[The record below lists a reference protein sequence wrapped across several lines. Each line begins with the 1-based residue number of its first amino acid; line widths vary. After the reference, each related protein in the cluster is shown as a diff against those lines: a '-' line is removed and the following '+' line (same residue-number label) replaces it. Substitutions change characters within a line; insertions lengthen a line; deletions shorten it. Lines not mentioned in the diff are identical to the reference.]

1 MLHSSHQKQ
10 RPSNIAPGKLFTS
23 VSQRIGFLI
32 LLITLLTLVQVK
44 SVYAQA
50 APGCA
55 AGACVSSGTRLL
67 DLDTENSSLLNGLVG
82 SLLGSEIDVALLD
95 WQALAAADVSLEELR
110 VALGVAT
117 PEALLAEPITL
128 GELLTA
134 LDTID
139 GLGDLSAIDTLLAE
153 VNLLPTAS
161 VEVILGDLLQIDSTA
176 GEFSEINLDVLDVV
190 LGSIQLFNFE
200 NLATTPTPIT
210 ISGAPLGLDE
220 IGDITIQAQVVEP
233 PVIACGASGT
243 TFYSAGVRVK
253 LGLEILD
260 LTLAG
265 SPLNLGQVGVSV
277 QLSDLD
283 VYLDVARGS
292 GVLQTIN
299 ALTRAVTVQATPGI
313 TDIYVGT
320 IADNLFF
327 TSNPIAPE
335 SLTPGVVGSLTITLP
350 AVLVFDPVVL
360 NVPAIGLET
369 YAEGKS
375 GTKTLN
381 FTGNPSG
388 SGNYPQTKTASVSA
402 SAVTSYTTDLI
413 TNLEIDVNLADAID
427 AVLGDV
433 SGGIVGGLLILLGL
447 DDILDLTDPIMDVVE
462 DTLLPNLL
470 SPLFNFVLADITDP
484 LLDGLGI
491 GLGQMDVTIL
501 GVVQACPALDVSKS
515 HSGNFAA
522 GGTGQYTILV
532 TNTGTYTTQFAI
544 TVADVLPTG
553 LSYASHTPASWVR
566 QGSSTN
572 FVYSSKV
579 GPGSALPPLILTV
592 NIAANAPGVVF
603 NNVSANTTGN
613 TGGGNS
619 QDSDRT
625 VITGSSDSD
634 GDGTPADTDPD
645 DNDPCVPN
653 NTADL
658 CDRDGDGLTN
668 GEEAFYG
675 TDPDNPD
682 SDGDGAGLND
692 GEEVN
697 GNPASDPLDACD
709 PNPNA
714 AACDRDGDGLDNAE
728 ETANQ
733 TDPDDPDTDDDG
745 LNDGQ
750 EVNGDPASDPRDPC
764 DPNPNATACDRDND
778 GLDNGEEADNNTNP
792 TDPDTDDDGINDG
805 TEVDNG
811 SDPTD
816 PCDPNP
822 EADACNTIDID
833 TDGDNMP
840 DSEDPAPNDPCIP
853 NPNALMCDRDNDG
866 LNNGEE
872 NTHNTDPDD
881 ADTDDDGID
890 DGNEVDD
897 GSDPLDPCSPN
908 NQVDACD
915 RDNDG
920 LTNGEEAD
928 LGTDPDDPDSDDD
941 GVLDGSDP
949 APLNPCVPNGESS
962 ACPTGNQDFN
972 YEFFAP
978 AIKVTLKLPPP
989 SSR

>member
-1 MLHSSHQKQ
+1 MS
-10 RPSNIAPGKLFTS
+10 PSLYPRSALTRTLPAEASQFCTS
-23 VSQRIGFLI
+23 FGRRFALV
-32 LLITLLTLVQVK
+32 LLVTLLLSLTQIRG
-44 SVYAQA
+44 VYAQA
-50 APGCA
+50 DPGCA

-67 DLDTENSSLLNGLVG
+67 DLNSENSTVLNGLIG
-82 SLLGSEIDVALLD
+82 SMLGSEIDVSLLD
-95 WQALAAADVSLEELR
+95 WQALAAADVSLDELR
-110 VALGVAT
+110 IALGIAT
-117 PEALLAEPITL
+117 PEALLTEPITL

-134 LDTID
+134 LNTID
-139 GLGDLSAIDTLLAE
+139 GLADLTAIDTLLAE
-153 VNLLPTAS
+153 VNLLPTAN
-161 VEVILGDLLQIDSTA
+161 VEVLLGDLLQIDSTV
-176 GEFSEINLDVLDVV
+176 GEFSEIDLNVLDVV
-190 LGSIQLFNFE
+190 LGSIQLFNFQ

-220 IGDITIQAQVVEP
+220 VGDITIQAQVIEP
-233 PVIACGASGT
+233 PVIVCGASGT
-243 TFYSAGVRVK
+243 SFYSAGVRVK

-277 QLSDLD
+277 ELSDLD

-327 TSNPIAPE
+327 TSNPIAPA

-350 AVLVFDPVVL
+350 KVLLFDPVVL

-369 YAEGKS
+369 YAEGTS

-381 FTGNPSG
+381 FTGDPSG

-402 SAVTSYTTDLI
+402 SAVASYTTDLI
-413 TNLEIDVNLADAID
+413 TNLELDVNLANAID

-433 SGGIVGGLLILLGL
+433 SGGIVGGLLSLLGL
-447 DDILDLTDPIMDVVE
+447 DDILDLTDPVIDVVE

-470 SPLFNFVLADITDP
+470 SPLLNLVLEDIADP

-501 GVVQACPALDVSKS
+501 GIVQACPALDVSKS
-515 HSGNFAA
+515 HSGDFAA

-532 TNTGTYTTQFAI
+532 TNTGTYTTQFSI
-544 TVADVLPTG
+544 TVADMLPAG

-572 FVYSSKV
+572 FVNIAKV
-579 GPGSALPPLILTV
+579 APGSALPPLMLTV
-592 NIAANAPGVVF
+592 NVAENAPGVVF
-603 NNVSANTTGN
+603 NNVSATTTGN
-613 TGGGNS
+613 TGGGDS

-625 VITGSSDSD
+625 VITGSTDAD
-634 GDGTPADTDPD
+634 GDDTPTDTDPD

-653 NTADL
+653 NTVDI

-668 GEEAFYG
+668 GEEEFYG
-675 TDPDNPD
+675 TDPDNAD

-714 AACDRDGDGLDNAE
+714 TLCDRDGDGLNNAE

-745 LNDGQ
+745 INDGT

-778 GLDNGEEADNNTNP
+778 GLDNGEETDNNTNP

-805 TEVDNG
+805 TEVDGG

-816 PCDPNP
+816 PCDPNL
-822 EADACNTIDID
+822 EAEACATVGID

-840 DSEDPAPNDPCIP
+840 DTNDPAPNDPCVP
-853 NPNALMCDRDNDG
+853 NPNAAMCDRDNDG
-866 LNNGEE
+866 LDNGGE
-872 NTHNTDPDD
+872 NTYNTDPDD
-881 ADTDDDGID
+881 ADTDDDGIG

-920 LTNGEEAD
+920 LTNGEEAN
-928 LGTDPDDPDSDDD
+928 LNTDPDDPDTDDD
-941 GVLDGSDP
+941 GILDGSDP
-949 APLNPCVPNGESS
+949 APLNPCVPNSS
-962 ACPTGNQDFN
+962 VDSCPTGSQGFN
-972 YEFFAP
+972 YDYFAP
-978 AIKVTLKLPPP
+978 TIKVQD
-989 SSR
+989 